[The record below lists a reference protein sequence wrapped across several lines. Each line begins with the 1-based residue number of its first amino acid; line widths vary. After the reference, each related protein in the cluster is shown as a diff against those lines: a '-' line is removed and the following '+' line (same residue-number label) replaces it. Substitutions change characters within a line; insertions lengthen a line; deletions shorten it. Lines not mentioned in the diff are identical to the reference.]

1 MVEFEPPKP
10 KALSDAEL
18 HRAITLLGSSAEG
31 LANSERLI
39 AEQALLRE
47 QDSAALGAWISE
59 LQGNGSPQA
68 LAALR
73 KLALDVLPVN
83 LEPVQPVDSVE
94 YKEPEA
100 PIFTSEIPIIG
111 RRKLSKRKEI
121 VRKLVP
127 GVATWLL
134 VGLVNLLIAAW
145 LELNVS
151 EAIWSVTFGSLAAG
165 LVLSFIKTHS
175 LHPLI
180 RSASVFGGWG
190 VYLGAALAI
199 AFTSLVVL
207 EGVLHIVDSD
217 LMISLIPGYRTD
229 VLLCALGA
237 LLLGQLAPR
246 AWHWLLLLISS
257 VAVVCLVVIYGE
269 VAPRTIE
276 WFAYAPLSGSVFLP
290 PEPVDWEQ
298 VGWASL
304 AVGLMTIV
312 IVSFSIPH
320 SQTRAWSFTLQIP
333 LVIGISVGL
342 VLLGQSAITSMV
354 TLFALFL
361 ASTAAGRDLTARPI
375 GRWAG
380 AAFLIPILALPV
392 LDYLNGLAVSVLVAL
407 IVLLF
412 GDQLFRRTPLHIPS
426 LDTSYGF
433 YGAFQ
438 PITWIALVV
447 AAPFGVEAVQQLLL
461 PESSFTVHELAL
473 IFGLVIGLAFAIL
486 RIFVIRS
493 QDREIRN
500 VEIRNMNLDN
510 LLGL

>member
-39 AEQALLRE
+39 SEQAALRE
-47 QDSAALGAWISE
+47 QDSEALSAWIAE
-59 LQGNGSPQA
+59 LQANGSPAA
-68 LAALR
+68 LAALK

-83 LEPVQPVDSVE
+83 LEPV
-94 YKEPEA
+94 EPATPAELSKPEV

-111 RRKLSKRKEI
+111 RRKVSRRKEI
-121 VRKLVP
+121 GRKIVP
-127 GVATWLL
+127 ALATWLL
-134 VGLVNLLIAAW
+134 VGLVNHLIATW
-145 LELNVS
+145 LELTLF
-151 EAIWSVTFGSLAAG
+151 EAIYAFAIGSVAAG
-165 LVLSFIKTHS
+165 IVLAFVKTHS

-190 VYLGAALAI
+190 VYLGSALAI
-199 AFTSLVVL
+199 GFTSLVFL
-207 EGVLHIVDSD
+207 EGTLHVVAED
-217 LMISLIPGYRTD
+217 LMVSVVPGYRTD
-229 VLLCALGA
+229 VLVCAIGA
-237 LLLGQLAPR
+237 LVLGQMLPR
-246 AWHWLLLLISS
+246 SWHWWLLLASG
-257 VAVVCLVVIYGE
+257 VAAAGLLFVYGQSLS
-269 VAPRTIE
+269 ATQGWIA
-276 WFAYAPLSGSVFLP
+276 FAPLSESAILP
-290 PEPVDWEQ
+290 DEVINWEQ
-298 VGWASL
+298 VGWASF

-312 IVSFSIPH
+312 VLSFGVPH

-333 LVIGISVGL
+333 LAVGISVGL
-342 VLLGQSAITSMV
+342 IFLGQGAIATMA
-354 TLFALFL
+354 TLFAVFL
-361 ASTAAGRDLTARPI
+361 GLTVAGRDLTARVI

-380 AAFLIPILALPV
+380 AAFLIPVVAMPV
-392 LDYLNGLAVSVLVAL
+392 LDFVNGPAVSALAAL

-433 YGAFQ
+433 YGSFQ
-438 PITWIALVV
+438 PLTWIALLL
-447 AAPFGVEAVQQLLL
+447 AAPFGVEQVQELLL
-461 PESSFTVHELAL
+461 PGTSFTVHELAL
-473 IFGLVIGLAFAIL
+473 IFGLAIGITFAIL
-486 RIFVIRS
+486 RIFVIRA